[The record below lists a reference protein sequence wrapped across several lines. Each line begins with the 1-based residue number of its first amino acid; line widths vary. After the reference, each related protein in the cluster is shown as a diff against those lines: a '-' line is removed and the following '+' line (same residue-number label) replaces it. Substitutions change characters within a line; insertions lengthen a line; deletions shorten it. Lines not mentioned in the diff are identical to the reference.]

1 MAAWRTWRI
10 PQGGSGK
17 QQGSDASRGAIPDE
31 HHPCFAAQRVL
42 YRPEEAA
49 AALGIGRSLVY
60 EETRLGRLQTVRI
73 GKRRRPKVYGDTKT
87 EVRQKMRDLRKEVQ
101 SGVKAPANCTVA
113 DAVNDWLER
122 GLKGRDEKG
131 TLGKNRSMANK
142 HLIPFTGKAKLED
155 LGADDVDDWL
165 DGRAEFLATRTLR
178 DLLAILRRSI
188 EQAQRRDKAARNVA
202 LLVTAPEGR
211 PGRPSKALNL
221 KQAEP
226 VLAAARPS
234 RLYAYLVLSL
244 LSGVRTEEA
253 RPEWSPAGR
262 FFTTRPGEP
271 LDAANVRRDFKA
283 IVKKAGPAPE
293 RTPRELRHGF
303 VSLLSDHGIP
313 LERIAQLVGHTSQA
327 TTEAVYRKQLRPVI
341 IEGAEAMDVGLW
353 RLLYFTAVQQMY
365 GQRSLRSASGLVS
378 HGGCRRQRVNSSGFL
393 RTKSATPSAD
403 RPVTSAMPSAWRS

>member
-1 MAAWRTWRI
+1 MTETPKVRRAGHGEDTIYWDAAKNRFV
-10 PQGGSGK
+10 
-17 QQGSDASRGAIPDE
+17 GA
-31 HHPCFAAQRVL
+31 VS
-42 YRPEEAA
+42 
-49 AALGIGRSLVY
+49 LGY
-60 EETRLGRLQTVRI
+60 APN
-73 GKRRRPKVYGDTKT
+73 GKRRRPKVYGKTKT
-87 EVRQKMRDLRKEVQ
+87 EVRQKIRDLKKEVQ
-101 SGVKAPANCTVA
+101 SGVKTPANYTVT

-131 TLGKNRSMANK
+131 TIGKNRSMANK
-142 HLIPFTGKAKLED
+142 HLIPFIGKAKLKD
-155 LGADDVDDWL
+155 LSADDVDDWL
-165 DGRAEFLATRTLR
+165 DGRAEFLATRSLR

-202 LLVTAPEGR
+202 VLVAAPEGR

-221 KQAEP
+221 KQAEA

-253 RPEWSPAGR
+253 RPLTWDHVFLETDEGTPPHVAVWRSVRKHGETKTRKSRRTIALPKQVVDVLEEHKRWQKQERASRGMEWSPAGR
-262 FFTTRPGEP
+262 VFTTRSGEP

-283 IVKKAGPAPE
+283 IVKKAGLVPE
-293 RTPRELRHGF
+293 WTPRELRHSF

-341 IEGAEAMDVGLW
+341 TEGAEAMDVIFAQ
-353 RLLYFTAVQQMY
+353 RREATACE
-365 GQRSLRSASGLVS
+365 A
-378 HGGCRRQRVNSSGFL
+378 
-393 RTKSATPSAD
+393 
-403 RPVTSAMPSAWRS
+403 